1 VYVKSELYSTENMYE
16 KMYKTVEEIV
26 VNKTDNVHINV
37 KLGQIQATTVAVGMQ
52 SILHIV
58 RVCL

>member
-1 VYVKSELYSTENMYE
+1 MYE